1 MSWADEVIS
10 RWENGPPDDWPHPKK
25 PEQPPEQKIYYH
37 LTEKSNGAA
46 RTKCG
51 LGIRDN
57 WQHGID
63 LQRSLSPCPECI
75 RRRMEEDE

>member
-1 MSWADEVIS
+1 MSWIEEVIN

-37 LTEKSNGAA
+37 LTSKGKT
-46 RTKCG
+46 RCG
-51 LGIRDN
+51 LGVRDN
-57 WQHGID
+57 WQQGVD

>member
-1 MSWADEVIS
+1 MSWIEEVIN

-37 LTEKSNGAA
+37 LTGKGK
-46 RTKCG
+46 TLCG
-51 LGIRDN
+51 LGVRDD

-75 RRRMEEDE
+75 RVRMEEDQ